1 MAEAKLYRDR
11 NLQIIFGVSLMAVL
25 GVISIT
31 PAFPKMTEEWGIS
44 KQDIGLLITAF
55 TLPGVVVVPF
65 IGVLADRLGRKRI
78 LVPSLFLFGIAGGAC
93 ALTRDF
99 NTILVLRVFQGIGAA
114 GMGSINT
121 TIIGDLFSGRRRTE
135 AMGLNASVSSIGIAS
150 YPIIGGALALL
161 SCNYPFLL
169 SLAAIPIGLIVLTSL
184 HNPEPKNEQS
194 LKDYVG
200 GTWVYMKN
208 PKVAGLF
215 GAGTLTFILIYG
227 IYLTYF
233 TILMR
238 ESFHASPFII
248 GIVLSS
254 ISLSTA
260 LASSQLGRITRRF
273 SEISLI
279 KAAFPIYGLA
289 LVMIPLMPS
298 LGLLFLPAV
307 IFGIAN
313 GVSSPSIQTEVTALA
328 PLEQRAA
335 FMSIN
340 SMMIRLGQTLGPP
353 LMGLVYVYT
362 SLETTFFVAALLA
375 LAVPPIAMVLGRGI
389 QHRGEV

>member
-1 MAEAKLYRDR
+1 M
-11 NLQIIFGVSLMAVL
+11 
-25 GVISIT
+25 
-31 PAFPKMTEEWGIS
+31 
-44 KQDIGLLITAF
+44 
-55 TLPGVVVVPF
+55 
-65 IGVLADRLGRKRI
+65 
-78 LVPSLFLFGIAGGAC
+78 
-93 ALTRDF
+93 
-99 NTILVLRVFQGIGAA
+99 
-114 GMGSINT
+114 
-121 TIIGDLFSGRRRTE
+121 
-135 AMGLNASVSSIGIAS
+135 
-150 YPIIGGALALL
+150 
-161 SCNYPFLL
+161 
-169 SLAAIPIGLIVLTSL
+169 
-184 HNPEPKNEQS
+184 
-194 LKDYVG
+194 
-200 GTWVYMKN
+200 
-208 PKVAGLF
+208 
-215 GAGTLTFILIYG
+215 
-227 IYLTYF
+227 
-233 TILMR
+233 
-238 ESFHASPFII
+238 
-248 GIVLSS
+248 
-254 ISLSTA
+254 SLSTA